1 MKAFIKFITARI
13 KFAYETIREM
23 EALEY
28 GN

>member
-1 MKAFIKFITARI
+1 MKAFVKLIIKRI
-13 KFAYETIREM
+13 KCAYETIREM